1 MTIDDDIKEANESIK
16 SLGSLVKDLNLVKIN
31 IRWGLDIALLSGSF
45 FLFFESLLNYQSEP
59 YWKIILF
66 NLISWIF
73 LADFVL
79 TSVRYNNQIKKLQ
92 NIKDGINK
100 NLLSLETIKKNE
112 NLSGIYNKVFHK
124 KINK

>member
-1 MTIDDDIKEANESIK
+1 MAIDEDVKETKESIK
-16 SLGSLVKDLNLVKIN
+16 KIENLIQNLNLTKIN

-45 FLFFESLLNYQSEP
+45 FLFFESLLNYQSEL

-66 NLISWIF
+66 NLIFVIL

-79 TSVRYNNQIKKLQ
+79 TSVRYNNQIKNLQ
-92 NIKDGINK
+92 NMKDGINK
-100 NLLSLETIKKNE
+100 SLLSLETIKKNE
-112 NLSGIYNKVFHK
+112 DLSKIYNKVFHK